1 MLVRH
6 NTELLERAVDLVVKQ
21 AAIPTLQAEAAAY
34 DKIARANAF
43 RRMMTGAA
51 VAVAAVGIGYGAA
64 LFFGR
69 ELRLS
74 PNVDTIENHIET
86 DNMTPKETVSES
98 KTERATVPIPEPA
111 PRPEATS
118 PAQAPKPDIVTED
131 FNKFLTRE
139 IDWGGSHWS
148 LVSGHHFSDEN
159 DPTWDRAWCYTRR
172 LVNGVDV
179 NVDLANRPSPT
190 DRPQAPSAP
199 LATLTSIG
207 LNDAS
212 ALELASKCAWL
223 DNRTFSGNEYDTPPG
238 RAEAAQKLV
247 VQDGWDAMGFDLPS
261 MPVWDV
267 SFDQCQ
273 TQCEGDNRCLAITY
287 DKKHSACFM
296 KGDASVLVRA
306 PDATVAVKQAVA
318 GKVQY
323 SSLVFYK
330 NTVVVGNSYSSITST
345 YADCV
350 LACAADVKCMGFDF
364 DSPNKMCSMLDQVD
378 SLSVFKGV
386 ASGSK
391 AAGN

>member
-6 NTELLERAVDLVVKQ
+6 NTALLERAVDLVVKQ

-69 ELRLS
+69 EHRL
-74 PNVDTIENHIET
+74 PEDYKGT
-86 DNMTPKETVSES
+86 DRIAPTETVSQG
-98 KTERATVPIPEPA
+98 KTERSTVPILQPA
-111 PRPEATS
+111 PRPEIT
-118 PAQAPKPDIVTED
+118 PPPEAPKQPDVITED

-139 IDWGGSHWS
+139 VDLGGSHWS
-148 LVSGHHFSDEN
+148 LVSGHHFSDEH
-159 DPTWDRAWCYTRR
+159 DPSWDRGWCYTRR

-179 NVDLANRPSPT
+179 NVDLANRSSPT
-190 DRPQAPSAP
+190 ARPQAPAAP
-199 LATLTSIG
+199 LATLASIG

-223 DNRTFSGNEYDTPPG
+223 DNKTFNSNEYEAPPG

-261 MPVWDV
+261 MPVWNV

-273 TQCEGDNRCLAITY
+273 TQCEGDDRCLAITY

-306 PDATVAVKQAVA
+306 PDAAVAVKPAVA
-318 GKVQY
+318 SKVQY

-330 NTVVVGNSYSSITST
+330 NTVVVGNSYSTLTST

-350 LACAADVKCMGFDF
+350 LACAADQKCMGFDF